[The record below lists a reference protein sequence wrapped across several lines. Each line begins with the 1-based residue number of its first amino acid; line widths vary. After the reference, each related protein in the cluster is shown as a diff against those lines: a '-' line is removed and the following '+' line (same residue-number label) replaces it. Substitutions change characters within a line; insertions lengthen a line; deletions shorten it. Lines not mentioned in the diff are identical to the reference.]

1 MQYFVYCVTNSRL
14 QYLYAYMV
22 WYGRIDV
29 CVSAGQGY
37 TVLKNPTQFVIKLQ
51 WAALSAA
58 MAAWTST
65 NII

>member
-1 MQYFVYCVTNSRL
+1 
-14 QYLYAYMV
+14 MV